1 MPAGPS
7 LNARLYRFAR
17 SGEMKSLALQ
27 FLTATAALMIAAL
40 VLMSFTLSGLK
51 DSRRQS
57 EAMQD
62 TMLEVTTVEARM
74 LDAEGALNGYAVT
87 GSASYQKRVSDNNV
101 IIVQA
106 LNKLKRSVKNDPRLL
121 QIYTATLEMN
131 RQRMAI
137 LAGIDTPDRR
147 AEIGA
152 RVLSAKPLSDRI
164 RGNIWAILE
173 SQRATQRVNNSHMIQ
188 EARRSYWVAA
198 GIVGLTFLFG
208 ALCLVLSMAASGRQ
222 R

>member
-1 MPAGPS
+1 M
-7 LNARLYRFAR
+7 NARLYRFAS
-17 SGEMKSLALQ
+17 SGEMRNLALQ

-62 TMLEVTTVEARM
+62 TMLEVTTVETRM

-87 GSASYQKRVSDNNV
+87 GSPSYQERVTNNDKL
-101 IIVQA
+101 IVLA
-106 LNKLKRSVKNDPRLL
+106 LNKLKRSVKNDPILL
-121 QIYTATLEMN
+121 RIYTETLELN

-137 LAGIDTPDRR
+137 LAGIDTPERR
-147 AEIGA
+147 DEIGA

-164 RGNIWAILE
+164 RGNIWTILE
-173 SQRATQRVNNSHMIQ
+173 TQRANQRLNNSHMIQ

-208 ALCLVLSMAASGRQ
+208 ALCLVLSMAASGKGR
-222 R
+222 